1 MNRKKNFNFKL
12 FLLCSLYFSCCFGQV
27 NKGEE
32 KEIQF
37 QSDSIIISGKLFLP
51 AGEGPFPAVVILQ
64 GGSSNVKA
72 HRSTSTYYANKFVQ
86 NGIAALIYDKRG
98 TGDSG
103 GDFSRSTFD
112 NFVMDA
118 VQAIQFLKKQEKI
131 NSQKVGIFGP
141 SQGGR
146 IAALSSVRSDDIA
159 FIATISTPLVSIADL
174 CYFSSMHFLKQ
185 VGITDSIKATVD
197 PLWRKHYT
205 SVEKGDIEGLKELD
219 HEIEKLY
226 TSVDTIFLP
235 LTSDKLDHLAD
246 FELGDFQPQYNSM
259 RRDYI
264 SELSGVKIPWLS
276 IYAEFDIAVPVD
288 ASIKIMKEKM
298 DMAEN
303 TNYEIKIIPDA
314 DHGFRDINTGEYLR
328 VEGTIIDWIL
338 HSQY

>member
-1 MNRKKNFNFKL
+1 MNVNRNINFKL
-12 FLLCSLYFSCCFGQV
+12 FFLWGLYLSCCFGQV
-27 NKGEE
+27 NKTEE

-37 QSDSIIISGKLFLP
+37 QNDSIIISGKLFLP

-64 GGSSNVKA
+64 GGSSNVNA
-72 HRSTSTYYANKFVQ
+72 HRSTSTYYAYKFVQ

-98 TGDSG
+98 TGDSDG
-103 GDFSRSTFD
+103 NFSKSTFD
-112 NFVMDA
+112 DFVIDA
-118 VQAIQFLKKQEKI
+118 IQAIQYLKKQDKI
-131 NSQKVGIFGP
+131 NSQNIGVFGP

-146 IAALSSVRSDDIA
+146 IAALTAARSDDIT
-159 FIATISTPLVSIADL
+159 FIATLSTPLVSIADL

-185 VGITDSIKATVD
+185 VGITDSIKTIVD

-205 SVEKGDIEGLKELD
+205 FVEKADVEGLKELD
-219 HEIEKLY
+219 HEIERLY

-259 RRDYI
+259 IKDYI
-264 SELSGVKIPWLS
+264 SELSKVKIPWLS
-276 IYAEFDIAVPVD
+276 IYAEFDIAVPVN

-298 DMAEN
+298 VMAGN

-314 DHGFRDINTGEYLR
+314 DHGFRNINNREYLR
-328 VEGTIIDWIL
+328 VEEIIIDWIL
-338 HSQY
+338 HLN